1 MSACVAFELC
11 HPLLL
16 CGNELRE
23 YTTQSGVR
31 ATARGLLCLS
41 NNTNHLVAI
50 WRPSAA
56 EGRGEEPSLANSARP
71 GVTKKEALE
80 LSA

>member
-1 MSACVAFELC
+1 MPGPQTHYQVLTD
-11 HPLLL
+11 HLL
-16 CGNELRE
+16 R
-23 YTTQSGVR
+23 S
-31 ATARGLLCLS
+31 LLCLS

>member
-31 ATARGLLCLS
+31 ATARPPVCILQARGGGAIPE
-41 NNTNHLVAI
+41 VAL
-50 WRPSAA
+50 WTTERFV
-56 EGRGEEPSLANSARP
+56 RVL
-71 GVTKKEALE
+71 
-80 LSA
+80 